1 MNPEKKYSPALSSF
15 NRTCPGMKI
24 KFLSLLLILA
34 GIILISGCVDTE
46 AQPLTYKAPGDLYRS
61 IFYPYTELPDH
72 GGPETPG
79 VHPHDP
85 FHKGHHPDSESIQT
99 LREATSLL
107 DSNIEKAEIISTRLE
122 EGIQRFKA
130 EGEDVSRLEALL
142 EEYNRLLEEAK
153 EYRALADAAADE
165 GNNSSTT
172 DSGNGSS
179 ESTERENLIRSQKS
193 MIQANHVL
201 KEIFEELKYMMSG
214 SEELNST
221 SRLSAAGDGKALLA
235 GSFALNIHLENGLMA
250 IPEISP
256 DSEIYI
262 KGDYTF
268 EEKTGMQDKVLVY
281 HIQSADVNISDSFK
295 AVMLSG
301 TNITLTADGEGY
313 LAFMGNG
320 TYRVED
326 AGKII
331 KEENWGIPFFE
342 EERNPD
348 EFGPDE
354 KDHDTVTG
362 HKTES
367 NIAEENRVDPEAWDK
382 RSFIKENP

>member
-24 KFLSLLLILA
+24 KYLSLLLILA

-46 AQPLTYKAPGDLYRS
+46 AQPHTYKAPGDLYRS

-72 GGPETPG
+72 GGHETPG
-79 VHPHDP
+79 VHPHRP
-85 FHKGHHPDSESIQT
+85 LHKGHHPDSESIQT

-130 EGEDVSRLEALL
+130 EGEDVSRLEALI
-142 EEYNRLLEEAK
+142 EEYDRLLEEAK
-153 EYRALADAAADE
+153 EYRALADAVADE

-179 ESTERENLIRSQKS
+179 ESTERENLIRSQKR

-295 AVMLSG
+295 AVMISG

-331 KEENWGIPFFE
+331 KEEKWGVPFFE

-348 EFGPDE
+348 ELGPDE

-382 RSFIKENP
+382 RSFIK

>member
-24 KFLSLLLILA
+24 KYLSLLLILA

-46 AQPLTYKAPGDLYRS
+46 AQPHTYKSPGDLYRS

-72 GGPETPG
+72 GGHETPG
-79 VHPHDP
+79 VHPHRP
-85 FHKGHHPDSESIQT
+85 LHKGHHPDSESIQT

-130 EGEDVSRLEALL
+130 EGEDVSRLEALI

-153 EYRALADAAADE
+153 EYRALADTVADE

-179 ESTERENLIRSQKS
+179 ESTERENLIRSQKR

-201 KEIFEELKYMMSG
+201 KEIFEELKYTMSG

-295 AVMLSG
+295 AVMISG

-320 TYRVED
+320 TYRIED

-331 KEENWGIPFFE
+331 KEENWGVPFFE

-348 EFGPDE
+348 ELGPDE
-354 KDHDTVTG
+354 EDHDTVTG

-367 NIAEENRVDPEAWDK
+367 NITEENRVDPEARDK

>member
-24 KFLSLLLILA
+24 KYLSLLLILA

-46 AQPLTYKAPGDLYRS
+46 AQPHTYKAPGDLYRS

-72 GGPETPG
+72 GGHETPG
-79 VHPHDP
+79 VHPHRP
-85 FHKGHHPDSESIQT
+85 LHKGHHPDSESIQT

-130 EGEDVSRLEALL
+130 EGEDVSRLEALI

-153 EYRALADAAADE
+153 EYRALADAVADE

-179 ESTERENLIRSQKS
+179 ESTERENLIRSQKR

-295 AVMLSG
+295 AVMISG

-331 KEENWGIPFFE
+331 KEENWGVPFFE

-348 EFGPDE
+348 ELGPDE
-354 KDHDTVTG
+354 EDHDTVTG
-362 HKTES
+362 QKTES

>member
-1 MNPEKKYSPALSSF
+1 
-15 NRTCPGMKI
+15 MKI
-24 KFLSLLLILA
+24 KYLSLLLILA

-46 AQPLTYKAPGDLYRS
+46 AQPHTYKAPGDLYRS

-72 GGPETPG
+72 GGHETPG
-79 VHPHDP
+79 VHPHRP
-85 FHKGHHPDSESIQT
+85 LHKGHHPDSESIQT

-130 EGEDVSRLEALL
+130 EGEDVSRLEALI

-153 EYRALADAAADE
+153 EYRALADAVADE

-179 ESTERENLIRSQKS
+179 ESTERENLIRSQKR

-201 KEIFEELKYMMSG
+201 KEIFEELKYTMSG

-295 AVMLSG
+295 AVMISG

-331 KEENWGIPFFE
+331 KEENWGVPFFE

-348 EFGPDE
+348 ELGPDE

-362 HKTES
+362 RKTES
-367 NIAEENRVDPEAWDK
+367 NIAEDNRVDPEAWDK